1 MGCGGDGGSEPSLTD
16 EWVVG
21 KTTVMRIH
29 NIPRKQLFYVDEFYK
44 GDPCPVHM
52 KQLGPEC
59 TVVMQ
64 YEDGRTQSI
73 TYEWDGPGASEMKH
87 FWTGTSTFRL
97 KPMPSRTL
105 MTHADRKSM
114 RHSVRQAVHVF
125 EVEHQILQNGT
136 TSTSPLTSLRM
147 RPRIDLL
154 ETFAGQAGISRR
166 AARFGLKSMEP
177 IDYNTGY
184 DLERP
189 QHQRHVDHLID
200 SYKPLFLLQGLECK
214 DWCLLQDNVNY
225 VRRKIILLMRRA
237 RARKLLR
244 KVVDWCCKQAKAGR
258 YFLLENPV
266 TSRLWLEPLILRLLR
281 LPGVYAVV
289 CHSGAYGATNSKGDM
304 IKKGFKFL
312 GNCPLVLDRLTR
324 KLEPHLLRQC
334 VPLEGKETTLSQ
346 HYPDNMIRE
355 ILIGIKQTA
364 AQQDPE
370 RFFGHQHKSNF
381 QVMAVTTE
389 PSDWAPVF
397 ESARKTFDTIR

>member
-1 MGCGGDGGSEPSLTD
+1 
-16 EWVVG
+16 VVG

-200 SYKPLFLLQGLECK
+200 SYKPLFLLQGLDAKIGVFCK
-214 DWCLLQDNVNY
+214 
-225 VRRKIILLMRRA
+225 
-237 RARKLLR
+237 
-244 KVVDWCCKQAKAGR
+244 
-258 YFLLENPV
+258 
-266 TSRLWLEPLILRLLR
+266 
-281 LPGVYAVV
+281 
-289 CHSGAYGATNSKGDM
+289 
-304 IKKGFKFL
+304 
-312 GNCPLVLDRLTR
+312 
-324 KLEPHLLRQC
+324 
-334 VPLEGKETTLSQ
+334 TT
-346 HYPDNMIRE
+346 
-355 ILIGIKQTA
+355 
-364 AQQDPE
+364 
-370 RFFGHQHKSNF
+370 
-381 QVMAVTTE
+381 
-389 PSDWAPVF
+389 
-397 ESARKTFDTIR
+397 